1 MMETVLKVKV
11 NEFLAH
17 QIEDI
22 VRRGAFK
29 SEDEFFKSA
38 VEDMVRRWETHELNT
53 KMDKF
58 AEQIAKKTP

>member
-1 MMETVLKVKV
+1 MLKVKV

-29 SEDEFFKSA
+29 IEDEFFKSA
-38 VEDMVRRWETHELNT
+38 VEDMIWCEDGKLRS
-53 KMDKF
+53 
-58 AEQIAKKTP
+58 